1 MLQKVLTSG
10 LMGVDPFA
18 VEVEVDTPRGLSAF
32 DIVGLAEMSVRESR
46 VRVKSAIVNSGFK
59 FPRSRIIVNLA
70 PADVKKVGTAYD
82 LPMAV
87 GILASEGEIPE
98 ERLADTVFFG
108 ELGLDGA
115 IKGTQGVLPVALGA
129 RDLGLR
135 RIVVSRRNAA
145 EAAAVGGL
153 TVIPTESL
161 TELCDILADKR
172 APAPVEQADDD
183 APVAA
188 ALDLADIRGQ
198 EHAKRALEIA
208 AAGGH
213 NLLMAGPPGSGK
225 TMLARRLPGLL
236 PDMTEAEAIETTK
249 IYSVSG
255 LLDGRRGLLK
265 HRPFRAPHHTVSD
278 VALVGGGSIPRPGEI
293 SLAHH
298 GVLFLDEMPE
308 FHRHALEVLRQPL
321 EERRVTIS
329 RATFGCEFPADFM
342 LVGAFNP
349 CPCGHLG
356 DPRRVC
362 TCTSV
367 AVERYRARLSG
378 PLLDRI
384 HLQVE
389 VPAVPVECLRG
400 RQAGEGSAAVRERV
414 ARARAVQT
422 RRFEGLATRTN
433 AQMGVQELQK
443 EGRSYDLLVCRDGP
457 TIPNPRTR
465 SRSRSWHR
473 GAGPCSAEAEAER
486 NGTACGGNGP
496 PAGRERSLGPFVPR
510 RVVPDSG
517 VPLI

>member
-1 MLQKVLTSG
+1 MLQRVLSSG

-32 DIVGLAEMSVRESR
+32 EIVGLAEMSVRESR

-59 FPRSRIIVNLA
+59 FPRCRIIVNLA

-87 GILASEGEIPE
+87 GILASEGEIPD
-98 ERLADTVFFG
+98 ERLGDTVFFG

-129 RDLGLR
+129 RDLGLK

-153 TVIPTESL
+153 EVVPTESL
-161 TELCDILADKR
+161 TELCDILNGKST
-172 APAPVEQADDD
+172 PAPIELLADVEPA
-183 APVAA
+183 APP
-188 ALDLADIRGQ
+188 DLSDIRGQ

-225 TMLARRLPGLL
+225 TMLARRLPGIL
-236 PDMTEAEAIETTK
+236 PDMTETEAIETTK

-255 LLDGRRGLLK
+255 LLDGRHGLLK

-308 FHRHALEVLRQPL
+308 FHRHVLEVLRQPL

-329 RATFGCEFPADFM
+329 RAAVSVEFPADFM

-362 TCTSV
+362 TCSLSQ
-367 AVERYRARLSG
+367 VERYRARLSG

-389 VPAVPVECLRG
+389 VPAVPVESLRG
-400 RQAGEGSAAVRERV
+400 RAAGEGSAAVRERV
-414 ARARAVQT
+414 ARARAVQAA
-422 RRFEGLATRTN
+422 RFEGLTIRTN
-433 AQMGVQELQK
+433 AQMGVQELEAFAELGGAETAFLEK
-443 EGRSYDLLVCRDGP
+443 VVDRLGLSARTYHGLVKVARTIADLDRE
-457 TIPNPRTR
+457 PRVR
-465 SRSRSWHR
+465 VEHV
-473 GAGPCSAEAEAER
+473 AEAVQYR
-486 NGTACGGNGP
+486 IQD
-496 PAGRERSLGPFVPR
+496 RSQG
-510 RVVPDSG
+510 
-517 VPLI
+517 